1 MPPTRWSCDVC
12 GTVNRPHATTCE
24 RCNSHCP
31 VDDSGVWT
39 CPDCSTKV
47 NARICP
53 SCQHRQP
60 LSKEGVA
67 QIFEGMKF
75 VFTGIIPKSLP
86 HSSEWREWQQASQRG
101 AQPMN
106 EISPEMTH
114 LIYKEG
120 FEKSD
125 KVRKTQKLGH
135 NIKIVASEWF
145 YQSIAVDV
153 KLDESPYTLHGPQKK
168 LVAATVQGPS
178 RDIATAF
185 ASTLLEIA
193 GNSDISS
200 ASGGGVRV
208 TKSLTEDGNFM
219 WLVPPNPP
227 KPLFQD
233 FIMAFS
239 PSVPQLIIDLAVGY
253 SAKTGTLATE
263 ATYYVVAKKD
273 EGLPEIATAREKQL
287 KIVPVEWIQH
297 CVQLHEIIP
306 NVGCYSLENVAAPTR

>member
-1 MPPTRWSCDVC
+1 MPPTRWSCEAC
-12 GTVNRPHATTCE
+12 GTVNRPHASVCE
-24 RCNSHCP
+24 RCSSHCP
-31 VDDSGVWT
+31 MDDTGVWT
-39 CPDCSTKV
+39 CPDCTTRV

-60 LSKEGVA
+60 LSSEGVA

-86 HSSEWREWQQASQRG
+86 HSSEWKEWQQALQRG

-106 EISPEMTH
+106 DLSSEMTH

-125 KVRKTQKLGH
+125 KVRKSQKLGH

-153 KLDESPYTLHGPQKK
+153 KLDENPYTLHGPQKK
-168 LVAATVQGPS
+168 LVAAAVQGPS

-185 ASTLLEIA
+185 ASQLQEIA
-193 GNSDISS
+193 GSTDTSQPGNGS
-200 ASGGGVRV
+200 VRV
-208 TKSLTEDGNFM
+208 SKALTEDGDFM

-233 FIMAFS
+233 FIMAYS
-239 PSVPQLIIDLAVGY
+239 SSVNQKIIDLAAGY
-253 SAKTGTLATE
+253 SAKSGSLETE
-263 ATYYVVAKKD
+263 ATYFVVAKQD
-273 EGLPEIATAREKQL
+273 EGYVDYLYYPMLESNSHNL
-287 KIVPVEWIQH
+287 
-297 CVQLHEIIP
+297 LH
-306 NVGCYSLENVAAPTR
+306 